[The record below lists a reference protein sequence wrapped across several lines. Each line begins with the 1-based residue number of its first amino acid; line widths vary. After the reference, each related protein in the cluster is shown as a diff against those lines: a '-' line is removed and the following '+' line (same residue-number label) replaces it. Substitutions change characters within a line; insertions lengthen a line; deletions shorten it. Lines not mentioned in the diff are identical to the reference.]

1 MKKTRNDEQTAL
13 LGVEEGELLEQLTE
27 RVERAVETI
36 QKLRKERETLK
47 SRLDEVEGQLAEHG
61 EAAGQV
67 SSLQEE
73 LDRFR
78 GERDEIRSRITRALD
93 ALASLD
99 EE

>member
-99 EE
+99 ED